1 MISLKQLALVAT
13 SFLSVAAYAQRPVK
27 HQLFK
32 LAEKVILPPGTPAE
46 AYEKTQVKGEV
57 DENRLFGSFYN
68 DMKNRGM
75 ELQTRSGKQI
85 LQHHKEQS
93 AGEQAMADGFG
104 DMSTSEQ
111 AQYLRSHP
119 QLEQATGVNSSMM
132 ALATKM
138 QDPAFKKRFDAMS
151 NDEKAKLLMQYQQPQ
166 IAMNRKAHSRQGLR
180 AVTEAAQLVDRFNR
194 EYFKGG
200 LDNFG
205 NELQTKVKALDEK
218 EALALK
224 PVLQEKQSLLQKVGK
239 GMPDADSR
247 RLREVYA
254 QEWSLRNK
262 AFENKLSLYRSE
274 VSTLVTRFKLSVKP
288 FDDFLARI
296 NYGDNLD
303 AANEAEELAQL
314 GGYQEGLLREIVR
327 IQDLSKDITV
337 SAASFYKEKLES
349 EKGK

>member
-1 MISLKQLALVAT
+1 MMSLKQLALASA
-13 SFLSVAAYAQRPVK
+13 SFLSVAVYAQRPVK

-32 LAEKVILPPGTPAE
+32 LAEKVILPPGTPTE
-46 AYEKTQVKGEV
+46 AYARTQVKGEV

-68 DMKNRGM
+68 DMKNTGM

-85 LQHHKEQS
+85 QQHQKERS

-104 DMSTSEQ
+104 NMSTSEQ

-119 QLEQATGVNSSMM
+119 QLQQATGVNSSMT

-151 NDEKAKLLMQYQQPQ
+151 DDEKAKLVMQYQQPQ
-166 IAMNRKAHSRQGLR
+166 IPMNRKAHSQQGLK
-180 AVTEAAQLVDRFNR
+180 AVTEAAQLTDQFNR

-200 LDNFG
+200 LANFG
-205 NELQTKVKALDEK
+205 KELQAKVKALDEK

-224 PVLQEKQSLLQKVGK
+224 PVLQEKQSLLQKIGK
-239 GMPDADSR
+239 GMSDGDSR

-254 QEWSLRNK
+254 QEWALRNK
-262 AFENKLSLYRSE
+262 AFENKLSLYKLE
-274 VSTLVTRFKLSVKP
+274 VSSLVTRFKLSVKP

-303 AANEAEELAQL
+303 AANEAKELVQL

-327 IQDLSKDITV
+327 IQDLSRDITV
-337 SAASFYKEKLES
+337 SAASFYKEKLDD